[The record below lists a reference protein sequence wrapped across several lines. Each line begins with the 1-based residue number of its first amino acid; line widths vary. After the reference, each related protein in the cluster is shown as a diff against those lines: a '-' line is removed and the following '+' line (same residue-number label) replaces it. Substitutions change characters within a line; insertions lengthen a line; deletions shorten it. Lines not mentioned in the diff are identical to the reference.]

1 MYFTMDS
8 LNQVHFLYQYSL
20 KFFLD
25 IFNSVLFN
33 NKQLTELSDYTQRL
47 NVITKQLFNV
57 SETLSDNLS
66 LSLLLQIKYL
76 DYSVFHYFNKSTS

>member
-57 SETLSDNLS
+57 SETLSDDLS
-66 LSLLLQIKYL
+66 LSLLFLLKYL
-76 DYSVFHYFNKSTS
+76 DYSVFHYFNKSIS

>member
-57 SETLSDNLS
+57 SGAHAD
-66 LSLLLQIKYL
+66 
-76 DYSVFHYFNKSTS
+76 D